1 MQYQNMN
8 SDIFWSKYQSN
19 ATEYKKT
26 HNGPKKK
33 KKKIIHCPHCC
44 DPFHKRQM
52 KKVAFCS
59 CYLLR

>member
-33 KKKIIHCPHCC
+33 KKRSSIAPTAVILFIR
-44 DPFHKRQM
+44 DR
-52 KKVAFCS
+52 
-59 CYLLR
+59 

>member
-33 KKKIIHCPHCC
+33 KKKKDHPL
-44 DPFHKRQM
+44 PP
-52 KKVAFCS
+52 
-59 CYLLR
+59 LL